1 MKLIFLFLSLT
12 SISSI
17 AQVNAYFSS
26 CAFNTPDNQPYLET
40 YISVVGNTVVFKK
53 NNLGKYKGEVE
64 VGMLF
69 LKGEK
74 IVASKKYT
82 LTSPELNDTIDR
94 PNFIDVQRFSL
105 DRGEYNFELSIK
117 DRNRDS
123 KPYLLKKKIV
133 IDFNDVL
140 VNMSDVELL
149 TSAAKSTAKSTVV
162 KNGSELLPYMA
173 DFFYPENV
181 NEIMFYS
188 EIYNTSKVLGDSSK
202 FLVNYYIEGYENKNP
217 LPQYTAFKKE
227 ISRPVN
233 VLMSKFNI
241 TELKSGNYNLV
252 ITVKNNKNE
261 VVAQKKAFFQRKNKT
276 PDNTPTNLSNVVVE
290 NTFASKI
297 SNKDTLSDYI
307 RSVRPIAGDAEK
319 DFIDRQIKNG
329 DVKLMQQFFYNFWQS
344 RSPLNT
350 EQSWNDY
357 HLLVKTVNKQFGT
370 FTRRGYETDRGRVYL
385 QYGAPIQKDVSAMDP
400 NSYPHE
406 IWQYDRLIDKTG
418 LQPNQTNKQFIFYC
432 NEIATNN
439 YELLH
444 STASG
449 EIKDPQ
455 WRMRLHG
462 RVVQSNDY
470 ENNNPP
476 RHFGDERD
484 SPIRVKDNRSDD

>member
-162 KNGSELLPYMA
+162 KNGYELLPYMA

-261 VVAQKKAFFQRKNKT
+261 VVAQKKAFFQRKNQT
-276 PDNTPTNLSNVVVE
+276 PDNTLSNLSNVIVE

-297 SNKDTLSDYI
+297 SNKDTVSDYI
-307 RSVRPIAGDAEK
+307 KSIRPIAG
-319 DFIDRQIKNG
+319 
-329 DVKLMQQFFYNFWQS
+329 
-344 RSPLNT
+344 
-350 EQSWNDY
+350 
-357 HLLVKTVNKQFGT
+357 
-370 FTRRGYETDRGRVYL
+370 
-385 QYGAPIQKDVSAMDP
+385 
-400 NSYPHE
+400 
-406 IWQYDRLIDKTG
+406 
-418 LQPNQTNKQFIFYC
+418 
-432 NEIATNN
+432 
-439 YELLH
+439 
-444 STASG
+444 
-449 EIKDPQ
+449 
-455 WRMRLHG
+455 
-462 RVVQSNDY
+462 
-470 ENNNPP
+470 
-476 RHFGDERD
+476 
-484 SPIRVKDNRSDD
+484 